1 MKKKLKYLLILPVLG
16 LTSCGYSLGYL
27 VKGNRYISSDFQE
40 NYYRD
45 WNAELKN
52 ANKASSIDVTE
63 KKITSFNDIAKVDPN
78 FLVDPSIT
86 DVEDYGKSF
95 KMSDVDESFKY
106 GYQSKLFDGRVIC
119 GGLYQRSRVQSDAN
133 GFSVRF
139 AKESND
145 LNYFAL
151 NFKTTTDNTVNCYPV
166 GEDQTLDE
174 QGLEG
179 NARDKKQFHN
189 STFTLKIGIYTKENE
204 KIVNHEF
211 TSYMAYLDNQTNNG
225 SFYTFFAFDLKEYN
239 LSRCVGFS
247 ISYDN
252 LSDELIDWN
261 KNKGVDITHALFVYE
276 AFLPYTVWH

>member
-1 MKKKLKYLLILPVLG
+1 MKNKLKYLLILPVVALS
-16 LTSCGYSLGYL
+16 SCGYSLGYL

-45 WNAELKN
+45 WNKELKS
-52 ANKASSIDVTE
+52 ASVISTDVTD
-63 KKITSFNDIAKVDPN
+63 KKITSFNDISKIDPN
-78 FLVDPSIT
+78 FLIDPSIS
-86 DVEDYGKSF
+86 DVEEYGQAF
-95 KMSDVDESFKY
+95 KMTNLDDSFRY

-119 GGLYQRSRVQSDAN
+119 GGLYQRSRVQSDGN

-139 AKESND
+139 SKESND

-151 NFKTTTDNTVNCYPV
+151 HFKTTTDSTVNCYPV

-174 QGLEG
+174 LGLSG
-179 NARDKKQFHN
+179 YARDKKIFHN
-189 STFTLKIGIYTKENE
+189 SSFRLKIGVFTKEDE

-211 TSYMAYLDNQTNNG
+211 TSSIVFNNKETNDGNV
-225 SFYTFFAFDLKEYN
+225 YTFFAFDLKEYS
-239 LSRCVGFS
+239 LSRCIGFS

-252 LSDELIDWN
+252 LDDELINWN
-261 KNKGVDITHALFVYE
+261 KNKGVDITHALFIYE